1 MHRAPAVSAAMM
13 TELEREGFLIS
24 TDPARLD
31 LDAIER
37 LLRSSYWAADRPR
50 DAIERSVRNSLCF
63 GLYDLRNGNQIGL
76 TRAVTDYATFAWLCD
91 VIVDE
96 AYRSRGLGKWMME
109 TIFSEPELGSIGR
122 WILATLDA
130 EKLYARYG
138 FASLARA
145 ERWMERILSRTDCT
159 QC

>member
-1 MHRAPAVSAAMM
+1 MHRASMVSAAMV
-13 TELEREGFLIS
+13 TEIERDGFLIS
-24 TDPARLD
+24 TDPARLN

-63 GLYDLRNGNQIGL
+63 GLYDLRNGNQIGF

-109 TIFSEPELGSIGR
+109 TIFLDPALAGIGR

-130 EKLYARYG
+130 EKLYGRYG
-138 FASLARA
+138 FTSLARA
-145 ERWMERILSRTDCT
+145 ERWMERILSKTDCT

>member
-1 MHRAPAVSAAMM
+1 MM
-13 TELEREGFLIS
+13 SELERRGFLIS

-37 LLRSSYWAADRPR
+37 LLRSSYWAADRSR
-50 DAIERSVRNSLCF
+50 DAIERSVRNSLCL
-63 GLYDLRNGNQIGL
+63 GLYDLRNGRQIGL

-91 VIVDE
+91 VIVDQ
-96 AYRSRGLGKWMME
+96 AYRGRGLGKWMME
-109 TIFSEPELGSIGR
+109 TIFSDPELASIGR

-130 EKLYARYG
+130 EKLYQRYG
-138 FASLARA
+138 FRSLARA
-145 ERWMERILSRTDCT
+145 ERWMERILSKSDCT

>member
-1 MHRAPAVSAAMM
+1 MHRTPTVSRAMM

-37 LLRSSYWAADRPR
+37 LLRSSYWAGDRPR
-50 DAIERSVRNSLCF
+50 DAIERSVHNSLCF
-63 GLYDLRNGNQIGL
+63 GLYDLRNGGQIGL
-76 TRAVTDYATFAWLCD
+76 TRAVTDYTTFAWLCD

-96 AYRSRGLGKWMME
+96 AYRGRGLGSWMMA
-109 TIFSEPELGSIGR
+109 TIFSDPNLGSIGR

-130 EKLYARYG
+130 ETLYQRYG
-138 FASLARA
+138 FTSLARA
-145 ERWMERILSRTDCT
+145 ERWMERVLSRTDCT

>member
-1 MHRAPAVSAAMM
+1 M
-13 TELEREGFLIS
+13 TTEVEREGFLIS

-50 DAIERSVRNSLCF
+50 DAIECAVRNSLCF
-63 GLYDLRNGNQIGL
+63 GLYDLQNGRQIGF

-109 TIFSEPELGSIGR
+109 TIFSDPALGSIGR

-138 FASLARA
+138 FSSLARA
-145 ERWMERILSRTDCT
+145 ERWMERILSKNDCT